1 MASLPAGRYK
11 RRRSCHDEYAMHHA
25 TAGFADFRNH
35 MVDSQVRPNKV
46 TDPRIIAAMRHLPRE
61 RFVPPGLAALAYAD
75 AVVPLGDGR
84 VLIEP
89 MVIARMVQLAAVG
102 SGERTLVVGAGSGY
116 GAAVLAACGARVTAL
131 EESTSLL
138 AMARSLL
145 AELAPSVSLVSG
157 PLAAGWPPGAP
168 YDVILIEGAVHTVP
182 PAIADQLHKE
192 TGRLVTVCTGE
203 GACGQ
208 AVLAEATMAGL
219 RTQPMFDC
227 ATPLIPSLIPAPA
240 FVF

>member
-1 MASLPAGRYK
+1 MDRVAQA
-11 RRRSCHDEYAMHHA
+11 
-25 TAGFADFRNH
+25 FADARSH

-61 RFVPPGLAALAYAD
+61 RFVPPELAALAYAD
-75 AVVPLGDGR
+75 ADVPLGGGR

-89 MVIARMVQLAAVG
+89 MVIARLVQLTGVAL
-102 SGERTLVVGAGSGY
+102 GERALVVGTGTGY
-116 GAAVLAACGARVTAL
+116 GAALLAACGARVTAL
-131 EESTSLL
+131 EESAPLL
-138 AMARSLL
+138 ATARSVL

-168 YDVILIEGAVHTVP
+168 YDVILIEGAVHEVP

-192 TGRLVTVCTGE
+192 TGRLVTICIGHGTG
-203 GACGQ
+203 GQ
-208 AVLAEATMAGL
+208 AVLAEATVAGL

-227 ATPLIPSLIPAPA
+227 AAPLLPSLVRAPG

>member
-1 MASLPAGRYK
+1 MDRVTM
-11 RRRSCHDEYAMHHA
+11 DHA
-25 TAGFADFRNH
+25 ALAFADRRNR

-61 RFVPPGLAALAYAD
+61 RFVPAAMAALAYAD
-75 AVVPLGDGR
+75 ADVPLGDGR

-89 MVIARMVQLAAVG
+89 MAIARMVQLTAVAT
-102 SGERTLVVGAGSGY
+102 GERTLVVGAGTGY
-116 GAAVLAACGARVTAL
+116 GAALLAACGARVTAL
-131 EESTSLL
+131 EESPSLL
-138 AMARSLL
+138 AMARSVL

-157 PLAAGWPPGAP
+157 PLATGWPPGAP
-168 YDVILIEGAVHTVP
+168 YDVILIEGAVRDVP
-182 PAIADQLHKE
+182 PAIAEQLHKE
-192 TGRLVTVCTGE
+192 TGRLVAVCVGGGT
-203 GACGQ
+203 CGQ

-227 ATPLIPSLIPAPA
+227 ATPLIPSLLPVPA